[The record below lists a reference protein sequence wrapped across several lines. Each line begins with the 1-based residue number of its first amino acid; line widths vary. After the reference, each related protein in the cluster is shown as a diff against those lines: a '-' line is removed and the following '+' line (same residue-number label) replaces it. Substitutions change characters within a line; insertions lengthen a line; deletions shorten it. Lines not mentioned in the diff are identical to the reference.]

1 MRRFPARELAV
12 LAGLASSFGCGGGR
26 GEAQPPADLILRG
39 GKIVT
44 LDPAR
49 PEADALAA
57 RGGRIVAVGPA
68 AEIERLAGPATEI
81 VELDGHLAIP
91 GFIEGHGHFLGLGKS
106 LLIVDLRGARSWDEV
121 VELAAQAAESAPP
134 DAWIEGRGWHQEKWD
149 TPPEPAVEGYPV
161 HDALSRAVPDH
172 PVVLVHASGH
182 ASLVNAR
189 AMELASI
196 GPDTPD
202 PAGGE
207 ILRDARGRATGL
219 LRENAEDLVEPAL
232 AAAEERLS
240 PEAREAHARREIEKA
255 SFECLRKGVT
265 SFQDAGSSFETVER
279 LRRAA
284 EAGALGPRLWVMLNE
299 DDAAIE
305 RAGAAYPL
313 VGAAGDRLTVRA
325 IKRVLDGALGSHG
338 AWLLQP
344 YTDLPSSVG
353 LNTLPVEALAATARV
368 ALDRGLQLC
377 VHAIGDRANRE
388 ALGVFAAAFGE
399 KRGSTSG
406 GRELRWRIEHAQHL
420 DPADIPRFAELGVIA
435 SMQAVH
441 CTSDGPWVPERLGAS
456 RAESGAYMWRALL
469 DSGAVVTNGT
479 DTPVEDVDPIANF
492 HAAVTRRMHDGNAF
506 YPAQRMTREEA
517 LSAQTLAAAYAAFE
531 EDVKGSLAP
540 GKLADVVVLSRD
552 ILTVADEEIPGTEV
566 VVTIVGGKV
575 AYRQGETS
583 HGGSR

>member
-1 MRRFPARELAV
+1 MRRFPAKGLAV
-12 LAGLASSFGCGGGR
+12 LAALASSFGCGGGG
-26 GEAQPPADLILRG
+26 GEASPSADLILRG

-49 PEADALAA
+49 PEAEALAA
-57 RGGRIVAVGPA
+57 RDGRIVAVGTSQ
-68 AEIERLAGPATEI
+68 EIEKLRGPATEV
-81 VELDGHLAIP
+81 VELEGRLAIP
-91 GFIEGHGHFLGLGKS
+91 GFIEGHGHFVGLGHS
-106 LLIVDLRGARSWDEV
+106 LLIVDLRDARSWHEV
-121 VELAAQAAESAPP
+121 VERAAKAAASAAP

-149 TPPEPAVEGYPV
+149 APPEPAVEGYPL
-161 HDALSRAVPDH
+161 HDELSAAVPDH

-189 AMELASI
+189 AMELAAI
-196 GPDTPD
+196 GADTPD

-219 LRENAEDLVEPAL
+219 LRENAEDLVAR
-232 AAAEERLS
+232 ARDDAQSRMS
-240 PEAREAHARREIEKA
+240 PEARESAVRHEIEEA

-265 SFQDAGSSFETVER
+265 SFQDAGSSFETIER

-299 DDAAIE
+299 DDDAIVN
-305 RAGAAYPL
+305 AGAAYPL

-325 IKRVLDGALGSHG
+325 IKRYFDGALGSHG
-338 AWLLQP
+338 AWLLEP
-344 YTDLPSSVG
+344 YADLPASVG
-353 LNTLPVEALAATARV
+353 LNTLPVESLAATARV
-368 ALDRGLQLC
+368 ALERGLQLC

-388 ALGVFAAAFGE
+388 ALDVFAAAFAG
-399 KRGSTSG
+399 KTDATTG
-406 GRELRWRIEHAQHL
+406 GRELRWRIEHAQHI

-441 CTSDGPWVPERLGAS
+441 CTSDGPWVPERLGAA
-456 RAESGAYMWRALL
+456 RAEAGAYMWRALL

-492 HAAVTRRMHDGNAF
+492 HAAVTRRMRNGEAF
-506 YPAQRMTREEA
+506 YPAQRMTRDEA
-517 LSAQTLAAAYAAFE
+517 LHAATLGAAYAAFE

-552 ILTVADEEIPGTEV
+552 ILTVPDDEIPGTEV
-566 VVTIVGGKV
+566 LATIVGGEV
-575 AYRQGETS
+575 VYRKGETS
-583 HGGSR
+583 R